1 MCDTSQKIMLD
12 MLKNGD
18 KYRAIRNKWTAD
30 HHDCC
35 LWEVL
40 EEGMK
45 QCAKTKMSKQE
56 RVMKIHALVEF
67 MLYYSKNFVEGVS
80 DALKSLSTINPQVI
94 GFEITNNGVK
104 KITES

>member
-40 EEGMK
+40 DEKCGHPGVRELKLERCDLLYNGM
-45 QCAKTKMSKQE
+45 
-56 RVMKIHALVEF
+56 
-67 MLYYSKNFVEGVS
+67 
-80 DALKSLSTINPQVI
+80 
-94 GFEITNNGVK
+94 
-104 KITES
+104 